1 MTNTG
6 MFELCYLYY
15 DEKTMEHAKRVA
27 NKAQSIYRMIYL
39 YTKEITGFYPGNI
52 SNFIYQLGL
61 AHDLYEDTKIKQGV
75 WFEEDFEENLQLLT
89 KEKDVN
95 YNDYIAKIHKMAIKN
110 PKYMPAYIVKLA
122 DMHDHFAQVDTLTDK
137 LKNKYTAAMPYL
149 I

>member
-27 NKAQSIYRMIYL
+27 NKAKDLCNFFKLPYA
-39 YTKEITGFYPGNI
+39 NWD
-52 SNFIYQLGL
+52 NFIYQLGL
-61 AHDLYEDTKIKQGV
+61 AHDLYEDTKIKRGV
-75 WFEEDFEENLQLLT
+75 WFDEDFEENLQLLT
-89 KEKDVN
+89 KGRDVD
-95 YNDYIAKIHKMAIKN
+95 YNDYITTIRVKANN

-122 DMHDHFAQVDTLTDK
+122 DISDHFAQSTTLTEK
-137 LKNKYTAAMPYL
+137 LKNKYVTAMPYL

>member
-15 DEKTMEHAKRVA
+15 DKKTMEHAKRVA
-27 NKAQSIYRMIYL
+27 NKAKDLCKFFKLPYA
-39 YTKEITGFYPGNI
+39 NWD
-52 SNFIYQLGL
+52 NFIYQLGL

-75 WFEEDFEENLQLLT
+75 WFDEDFEENLQLLT
-89 KEKDVN
+89 KGKDVD
-95 YNDYIAKIHKMAIKN
+95 YNDYITKIRVKAVSN

-122 DMHDHFAQVDTLTDK
+122 DISDHFAETATLTEK
-137 LKNKYTAAMPYL
+137 LKNKYVAAMPYL

>member
-27 NKAQSIYRMIYL
+27 NKAKSIYKTIYF
-39 YTKEITGFYPGNI
+39 YAKETCGMYGADM

-75 WFEEDFEENLQLLT
+75 WFNEDFEENLQLLT
-89 KEKDVN
+89 KEKDIN
-95 YNDYIAKIHKMAIKN
+95 YNDYITKIHKKAVSDS
-110 PKYMPAYIVKLA
+110 KYMPAYIVKLA
-122 DMHDHFAQVDTLTDK
+122 DMSDHFAQSTTLTEK
-137 LKNKYTAAMPYL
+137 LKNKYVAAMPYL